1 MEYSPAEG
9 CLVCPYCKTE
19 KLVDKVPIGEG
30 WDFKT
35 FDEKGEVPEAGAS
48 VYICPNCK
56 AETVVTGFRTAEQCP
71 FCGSTNVISA
81 ENLQGKKPDCILPFI
96 VTKDQ
101 AVAGSKRWIKNKWF
115 APSKFKKS
123 FKPEAMRPVYEPA
136 YAFTSDTES
145 AYDGRLGENKT
156 RTVGSGENRRTE
168 TYIRW
173 YYVKGTY
180 VKRFEDM
187 VIEASVHLDQRQ
199 MDKIGPFDT
208 ANALEYR
215 KEFLAG
221 YVAERPCD
229 SVQKCFETAKSKMD
243 AEIKRGILNKY
254 SADHVD
260 YLNIYTNHKT
270 IFFKAILYPIYHS
283 FFAYRGKK
291 YEFFVNGRSGRASGK
306 TPVSPWKVGIAVL
319 VALAVLAGIL
329 YLMGFF
335 E

>member
-1 MEYSPAEG
+1 M
-9 CLVCPYCKTE
+9 VC
-19 KLVDKVPIGEG
+19 
-30 WDFKT
+30 
-35 FDEKGEVPEAGAS
+35 
-48 VYICPNCK
+48 
-56 AETVVTGFRTAEQCP
+56 
-71 FCGSTNVISA
+71 
-81 ENLQGKKPDCILPFI
+81 
-96 VTKDQ
+96 
-101 AVAGSKRWIKNKWF
+101 AVEIQ
-115 APSKFKKS
+115 KS

-145 AYDGRLGENKT
+145 AYDGRLGENET

-173 YYVKGTY
+173 FYVKGTY

-283 FFAYRGKK
+283 FLLTAAKIRVFRQRQVRQSKRQNACFTVESRHSRA
-291 YEFFVNGRSGRASGK
+291 GRFGGSGRN
-306 TPVSPWKVGIAVL
+306 TVSYGH
-319 VALAVLAGIL
+319 
-329 YLMGFF
+329 F
-335 E
+335 